1 MDAEK
6 TMIERT
12 LKFHDKATVISI
24 GIAAPGPMIKYG
36 NLLYSYFPNKTIVS
50 KIETPDELINK
61 LENDVYDF
69 IFTTKPI
76 ETETLV
82 SQFAYAESLYITVP
96 KEHFLAGLKTGVHF
110 SEIDGQ
116 SFLVSNNLGIWH
128 DIVSKFLPK
137 SKFFPQSM
145 DNLYEIINASTIPNF
160 STNITLPMRAEL
172 NRVSMPVLDDEATVK
187 FYLVYKKQN
196 KPKLKKLLS
205 LLK

>member
-1 MDAEK
+1 M
-6 TMIERT
+6 
-12 LKFHDKATVISI
+12 
-24 GIAAPGPMIKYG
+24 
-36 NLLYSYFPNKTIVS
+36 
-50 KIETPDELINK
+50 
-61 LENDVYDF
+61 
-69 IFTTKPI
+69 
-76 ETETLV
+76 
-82 SQFAYAESLYITVP
+82 
-96 KEHFLAGLKTGVHF
+96 
-110 SEIDGQ
+110 
-116 SFLVSNNLGIWH
+116 VSNNLGIWD